1 MQLRSNCACR
11 VVCRVRVVQ
20 GLWRRAGTRGRR
32 CGTIDRRP
40 RSPTWRFCA
49 SSSPSSTSG
58 PAGTT
63 NCRPLRLLTCDR
75 SHTTVHRPRHHH
87 EISCIAAARAWNKYF
102 VSFVQRRHAT
112 LTGAGGGWRALVVVQ
127 ALSGFFHRRTVR
139 SFTADDAT
147 NLESG
152 LHSSDL
158 IRSPAAHAPHQHAQR
173 IWCACVCVCVCA
185 CVCVV
190 CHT

>member
-1 MQLRSNCACR
+1 MQLRSNC
-11 VVCRVRVVQ
+11 VCRVRVVQ

-58 PAGTT
+58 PAGTA
-63 NCRPLRLLTCDR
+63 NCRPLRLLACDR
-75 SHTTVHRPRHHH
+75 SHTTVHVTTTTKSVVSLRLAPGTNILFRLYEDGTRHDT
-87 EISCIAAARAWNKYF
+87 
-102 VSFVQRRHAT
+102 T

-158 IRSPAAHAPHQHAQR
+158 IRSPAAHASHQHAQ
-173 IWCACVCVCVCA
+173 CCVCVCRVV
-185 CVCVV
+185 VCVV
-190 CHT
+190 CVTHERDGP